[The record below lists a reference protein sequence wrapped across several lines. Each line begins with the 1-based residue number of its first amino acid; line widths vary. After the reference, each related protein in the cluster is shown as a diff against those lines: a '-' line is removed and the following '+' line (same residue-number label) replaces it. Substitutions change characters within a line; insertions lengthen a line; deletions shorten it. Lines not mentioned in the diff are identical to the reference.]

1 LRDEI
6 EKNTINKDII
16 IKRMRIK
23 FDIKIIWNQMLEDEI
38 EDKIQLGKREKKQQS
53 QEWGLNLI

>member
-1 LRDEI
+1 
-6 EKNTINKDII
+6 
-16 IKRMRIK
+16 MRIK

-38 EDKIQLGKREKKQQS
+38 EDKIQLEKREKKQQS

>member
-1 LRDEI
+1 
-6 EKNTINKDII
+6 
-16 IKRMRIK
+16 MRIK

-38 EDKIQLGKREKKQQS
+38 EDKIQLEKRETKQQS

>member
-1 LRDEI
+1 
-6 EKNTINKDII
+6 
-16 IKRMRIK
+16 
-23 FDIKIIWNQMLEDEI
+23 MLEDEI

>member
-1 LRDEI
+1 
-6 EKNTINKDII
+6 
-16 IKRMRIK
+16 MGIK

>member
-1 LRDEI
+1 
-6 EKNTINKDII
+6 
-16 IKRMRIK
+16 MRIK

-38 EDKIQLGKREKKQQS
+38 EDKIQLVKREKKQQS